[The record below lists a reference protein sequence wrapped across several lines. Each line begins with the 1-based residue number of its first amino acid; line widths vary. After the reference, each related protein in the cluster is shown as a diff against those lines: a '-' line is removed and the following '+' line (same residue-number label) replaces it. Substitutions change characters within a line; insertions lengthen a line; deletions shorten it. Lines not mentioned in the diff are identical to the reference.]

1 MAGFAGFPTESEIR
15 AKIVEY
21 GRRLYDHGYVVTNDG
36 NISARV
42 SEDEIIATPTGVSKG
57 HERGHARQDEARR
70 NRGGAR
76 LEGTEL

>member
-42 SEDEIIATPTGVSKG
+42 SED
-57 HERGHARQDEARR
+57 
-70 NRGGAR
+70 
-76 LEGTEL
+76 